1 MNVVNVTENN
11 LRVSIEFSVLKSTF
25 FNFVCL
31 SIQIRSCVVNDYSRV
46 VNDLF
51 GAIGCLANVLNHDF
65 IFSYPLAEHS
75 VHALGGAPYGAA
87 ILLIVVAQCRHP
99 IFSPEFRTGN

>member
-65 IFSYPLAEHS
+65 IFSHPLAEHS
-75 VHALGGAPYGAA
+75 VHALGGAPDGAA
-87 ILLIVVAQCRHP
+87 IIFVVVAQSRHP
-99 IFSPEFRTGN
+99 MFGSELRAGN